1 MGSPPRNAVPFL
13 ALALVLAVVG
23 TFAVHGGV
31 AGILFAVVAVG
42 ALAAAAW
49 RWRQEIARRGD
60 DSEFGDDPES
70 YRRQFG
76 DSIVDARTQVD
87 PQIGMRPIDTSR
99 DR

>member
-1 MGSPPRNAVPFL
+1 VPFL
-13 ALALVLAVVG
+13 ALALAVVG

-31 AGILFAVVAVG
+31 ARIVVAVVAVC
-42 ALAAAAW
+42 ALAAAAL

-60 DSEFGDDPES
+60 DPAFGDDPES

-87 PQIGMRPIDTSR
+87 PQIGMRPIDTTR